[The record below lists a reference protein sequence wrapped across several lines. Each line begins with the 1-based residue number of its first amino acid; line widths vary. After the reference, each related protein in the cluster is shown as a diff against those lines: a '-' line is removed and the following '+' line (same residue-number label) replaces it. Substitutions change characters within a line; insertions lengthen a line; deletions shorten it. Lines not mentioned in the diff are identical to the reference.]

1 MKKTLVVVSVLV
13 VLLVTL
19 GIAGFAYAQTQT
31 PPAPGAP
38 YGQGMMGGYG
48 GQGMMGGRGMMGG
61 QGMMGGVSGQYGP
74 MHTYMVE
81 AVAEKL
87 GLKAEDVQSRLAAG
101 ETLWQIAS
109 STGLSDD
116 LVRTALQE
124 AHDVALQKAV
134 EAGVLTQ
141 AQADWMDQRMEQM
154 WTNGGGMPC
163 QGGTA
168 GATRMGPGGR
178 WNR

>member
-1 MKKTLVVVSVLV
+1 MKKTLVVVSILV

-19 GIAGFAYAQTQT
+19 GIAGFAYAQTQN
-31 PPAPGAP
+31 PPTPGAP
-38 YGQGMMGGYG
+38 YRQGMMGGYG

-61 QGMMGGVSGQYGP
+61 FTGQYGP
-74 MHTYMVE
+74 MHTTMVD

-87 GLKAEDVQSRLAAG
+87 GLKPEDVQSRLAAG

-109 STGLSDD
+109 ATGLSDD
-116 LVRTALQE
+116 QVRTALQD

-134 EAGVLTQ
+134 EAGLLTQ

-154 WTNGGGMPC
+154 WTTSGGMPC